1 MTDTIGCRDVH
12 NSPMNQGRTVNTID
26 DDDVSRRRLEG
37 GTLGGNGGES
47 RLDSSVVPSL
57 PLDVAMG

>member
-1 MTDTIGCRDVH
+1 
-12 NSPMNQGRTVNTID
+12 MNQGRTVNTID